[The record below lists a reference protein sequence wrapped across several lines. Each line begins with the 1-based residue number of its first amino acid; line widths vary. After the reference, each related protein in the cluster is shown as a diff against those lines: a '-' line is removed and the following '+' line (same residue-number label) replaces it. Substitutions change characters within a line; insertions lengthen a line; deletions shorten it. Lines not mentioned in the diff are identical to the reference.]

1 MLGQM
6 MLEPLLIG
14 DLIDHAA
21 QWHGQTEVV
30 SVETDGTKFRTSWG
44 QIGLNARRL
53 GAALQALGLGP
64 SDRCATIAW
73 NNRRHL
79 EIYFGTSS
87 AGFVLHTIN
96 PRLFPEQIEHV
107 VADAQDRVLFFDA
120 TFLPLVAGLRDRLPS
135 VRHFVLMGSANP
147 EANSTL
153 PGLLFYDDLIA
164 GAAPLP
170 AWPMLDETTAA
181 GLCYTSG
188 TTGMPKG
195 VLYSH
200 RSTVLHSYAACMPD
214 VMGFSALDTVLP
226 VVPMFHV
233 NAWGAPYAAAMV
245 GARLVLPG
253 PRLDGDTLI
262 DLIRDEGVTA
272 ALGVPTIWRGLLE
285 AATKRGLDMGRL
297 NRTVIGGSACPPAM
311 IAAFREKFGVQVI
324 HAWGMTEMSPL
335 GTANHLLARHR
346 SLPEAEQNKLR
357 ESQGRPAF
365 GMQLRVVD
373 ESGVPLPNDGTA
385 QGALQVRGH
394 WVLSDYFNT
403 APGSTLSD
411 GWFPTGDIASL
422 NSEGFLLLRDRA
434 KDVIKSGGEWISSVE
449 LENIALGHP
458 DLADAAVIG
467 VPHPKWDERPV
478 LVAVAAPGKS
488 PDPADLLAFYKG
500 KVANWQVP
508 DAVVFTDVLPRNATG
523 KVLKNRLRETYG
535 ATLVS

>member
-1 MLGQM
+1 
-6 MLEPLLIG
+6 
-14 DLIDHAA
+14 
-21 QWHGQTEVV
+21 
-30 SVETDGTKFRTSWG
+30 
-44 QIGLNARRL
+44 
-53 GAALQALGLGP
+53 
-64 SDRCATIAW
+64 
-73 NNRRHL
+73 
-79 EIYFGTSS
+79 
-87 AGFVLHTIN
+87 
-96 PRLFPEQIEHV
+96 
-107 VADAQDRVLFFDA
+107 
-120 TFLPLVAGLRDRLPS
+120 
-135 VRHFVLMGSANP
+135 
-147 EANSTL
+147 
-153 PGLLFYDDLIA
+153 
-164 GAAPLP
+164 
-170 AWPMLDETTAA
+170 
-181 GLCYTSG
+181 
-188 TTGMPKG
+188 
-195 VLYSH
+195 
-200 RSTVLHSYAACMPD
+200 
-214 VMGFSALDTVLP
+214 
-226 VVPMFHV
+226 
-233 NAWGAPYAAAMV
+233 MV

-253 PRLDGDTLI
+253 PKLDGDTLI

-311 IAAFREKFGVQVI
+311 IAAFRENFGVQVI

-335 GTANHLLARHR
+335 GTANHLLARHK
-346 SLPEAEQNKLR
+346 SLPEADQNKLR

-403 APGSTLSD
+403 APGSTLSN

-488 PDPADLLAFYKG
+488 PDPTDLLAFYKG

-535 ATLVS
+535 ATLAG

>member
-1 MLGQM
+1 M
-6 MLEPLLIG
+6 MQRPLVIG

-21 QWHGQTEVV
+21 RWHTETEVV
-30 SVETDGTKFRTSWG
+30 SVETDGTRSRSCWG
-44 QIGLNARRL
+44 EIGGNARRL
-53 GAALQALGLGP
+53 AAALQGLGLSP
-64 SDRCATIAW
+64 FDRCATIAW

-107 VADAQDRVLFFDA
+107 VEDAQDRVLFFDV
-120 TFLPLVAGLRDRLPS
+120 TFLALVASLQDRLPT
-135 VRHFVLMGSANP
+135 VRHFVLMGPASD
-147 EANSTL
+147 EARDAL
-153 PGLLFYDDLIA
+153 PGVLFYDELIA
-164 GAAPLP
+164 SAAPLP
-170 AWPMLDETTAA
+170 QWPDIGETSAA

-200 RSTVLHSYAACMPD
+200 RSTLLHSYAACTPD
-214 VMGFSALDTVLP
+214 VMGFSALDSILP

-253 PRLDGDTLI
+253 PKLDGDTLI

-272 ALGVPTIWRGLLE
+272 ALGVPTIWRGLIE
-285 AATKRGLDMGRL
+285 AATRRGLDMGTL

-335 GTANHLLARHR
+335 GTANHLLARHKGL
-346 SLPEAEQNKLR
+346 SETEQNRLR

-365 GMQLRVVD
+365 GMDLRVVD
-373 ESGVPLPNDGTA
+373 EGGTPLPNNGTA

-394 WVLSDYFNT
+394 WVLSDYFNA
-403 APGSTLSD
+403 APGSTLGD

-422 NSEGFLLLRDRA
+422 NPEGFLTLRDRA

-449 LENIALGHP
+449 LENIALAHP
-458 DLADAAVIG
+458 DLADAAAIG

-488 PDPADLLAFYKG
+488 PDPGQILDFYKG
-500 KVANWQVP
+500 KVANWQIP
-508 DAVVFTDVLPRNATG
+508 DAVVFIDVLPRNATG
-523 KVLKNRLRETYG
+523 KVLKNRLRETFAG
-535 ATLVS
+535 ALSS

>member
-1 MLGQM
+1 MLS
-6 MLEPLLIG
+6 PLLIG

-30 SVETDGTKFRTSWG
+30 SVALDGTKDRSTWADVG
-44 QIGLNARRL
+44 QNARRL
-53 GAALQALGLGP
+53 AAALQGLGLGP

-120 TFLPLVAGLRDRLPS
+120 TFLPLVAGLRHRLPS
-135 VRHFVLMGSANP
+135 VRHFVLMGAASAD
-147 EANSTL
+147 ASTAL
-153 PGLLFYDDLIA
+153 PGVLFYDDLIA
-164 GAAPLP
+164 AAAPLP

-200 RSTVLHSYAACMPD
+200 RSTVLHSYAACLPD

-253 PRLDGDTLI
+253 PKLDGDTLI

-311 IAAFREKFGVQVI
+311 IAAFREQFGVQVI

-335 GTANHLLARHR
+335 GTANHLLARHK
-346 SLPEAEQNKLR
+346 SLPEADQNRLR

-373 ESGVPLPNDGTA
+373 EGGAPLPNDGTA

-394 WVLSDYFNT
+394 WVLSDYFNS

-422 NSEGFLLLRDRA
+422 NSDGFLLLRDRA

-500 KVANWQVP
+500 KVATWQVP

-523 KVLKNRLRETYG
+523 KVLKNRLRDTYG
-535 ATLVS
+535 ATLAG